1 MTVASWIAPLLDAL
15 ARGEAAMLVHVAGN
29 RGSAPREPGARMLVT
44 DGGLFGTIGG
54 GELEHWAIRQARQL
68 LPDGGAALADRA
80 LGPELGQCCGGAVT
94 LAFEPFEPADR
105 EWLERLAVAA
115 AGASP
120 VVRTIAIGRN
130 GTVRRGWEKRDE
142 APADEVAIR
151 PEADRLTLQEWV
163 NHSGEALYLF
173 GAGHVGRAVIGAV
186 APLGFSVTW
195 IDGRADAFPAEV
207 PAVVRTRSLALP
219 ELAVGEAPP
228 GAFYLVMTHSH
239 PLDEEVCAAIL
250 ARGDFAYLGLI
261 GSATKRARFRS
272 RLKRRGIA
280 AAALE
285 RLTCP
290 VGLPEIKGKEPA
302 VIAASVAADL
312 LVRREARRALRPA
325 AAPADAA

>member
-1 MTVASWIAPLLDAL
+1 MAVASWIAPLLDAL
-15 ARGEAAMLVHVAGN
+15 ARGEPAMLVHVAVI

-44 DGGLFGTIGG
+44 NGDLFGTIGG
-54 GELEHWAIRQARQL
+54 GELEHWAIGKARQL
-68 LPDGGAALADRA
+68 LPGGGAGLAERA

-94 LAFEPFEPADR
+94 LAFEPFEPADL
-105 EWLERLAVAA
+105 EWLERLAAAA

-120 VVRTIAIGRN
+120 VARTMAIGRN
-130 GTVRRGWEKRDE
+130 GTIRRAWEMRDE
-142 APADEVAIR
+142 TPAEEVAIR
-151 PEADRLTLQEWV
+151 PDADGLAFREWI
-163 NHSGEALYLF
+163 NPAGEALYLF
-173 GAGHVGRAVIGAV
+173 GAGHVGRAVIRAV

-195 IDGRADAFPAEV
+195 IDGRADAFPADV
-207 PAVVRTRSLALP
+207 PAGVRTRSLALP
-219 ELAVGEAPP
+219 ELAVEEAPP

-250 ARGDFAYLGLI
+250 ARGDSAYLGLI
-261 GSATKRARFRS
+261 GSATKRARFRT
-272 RLKRRGIA
+272 RLQRRGIPE
-280 AAALE
+280 AALD

-290 VGLPEIKGKEPA
+290 IGLPEIKGKEPA